1 MSIGIPLAVV
11 ISTELLQTD
20 PSIMVRVNTVNQ
32 VLSPFP
38 VMPVVRKSFQDLVNR
53 EKAIMVFVRS
63 VLKKDLPVLLLRR
76 GQGDLSANT
85 ISADVPVTGEA
96 DKTVCSHVPLW
107 QRLVGGW
114 ARLAGPCA
122 LPGKSD
128 TLQRVK
134 TLGLWQKKGG
144 GSKLHILKR

>member
-20 PSIMVRVNTVNQ
+20 PSIMVRVNKVNQ

-63 VLKKDLPVLLLRR
+63 VLKKDLPVLLLGR
-76 GQGDLSANT
+76 GHGDLSANT
-85 ISADVPVTGEA
+85 IGADVPVAGEA
-96 DKTVCSHVPLW
+96 DKAVCSLVPLW

-114 ARLAGPCA
+114 ARLAGPRA
-122 LPGKSD
+122 LHSRPESQFVSTLTKSERR
-128 TLQRVK
+128 L
-134 TLGLWQKKGG
+134 
-144 GSKLHILKR
+144 

>member
-1 MSIGIPLAVV
+1 
-11 ISTELLQTD
+11 
-20 PSIMVRVNTVNQ
+20 MVRVNTVNQ

-63 VLKKDLPVLLLRR
+63 VLKKDLPVLLLGRS
-76 GQGDLSANT
+76 QGDLSANT
-85 ISADVPVTGEA
+85 IGADVPVAGEA
-96 DKTVCSHVPLW
+96 DKAVCSLVPLW
-107 QRLVGGW
+107 QHLVGGW

-122 LPGKSD
+122 LPGKSN

-134 TLGLWQKKGG
+134 TLSLWQKKGG

>member
-1 MSIGIPLAVV
+1 
-11 ISTELLQTD
+11 
-20 PSIMVRVNTVNQ
+20 MVRVNTVDQ

-63 VLKKDLPVLLLRR
+63 VLKKDLPVLLLGR
-76 GQGDLSANT
+76 GHPDLSANT
-85 ISADVPVTGEA
+85 IGADVPVAGEA
-96 DKTVCSHVPLW
+96 DKTVCSLVPLW
-107 QRLVGGW
+107 QHLVGGW

-122 LPGKSD
+122 LPGKSN

-134 TLGLWQKKGG
+134 TLSLWQKKGG
-144 GSKLHILKR
+144 GIKIAHFEKVIP

>member
-1 MSIGIPLAVV
+1 
-11 ISTELLQTD
+11 
-20 PSIMVRVNTVNQ
+20 MVRVNTVNQ

-63 VLKKDLPVLLLRR
+63 VLKKDLPVLLLGRS
-76 GQGDLSANT
+76 QGDLSANT
-85 ISADVPVTGEA
+85 IGADVPVAGEA
-96 DKTVCSHVPLW
+96 DKAVCSLVPLW
-107 QRLVGGW
+107 QHLVGGW

-134 TLGLWQKKGG
+134 TLGLWQKKRGG
-144 GSKLHILKR
+144 IKIAHFEKVIP